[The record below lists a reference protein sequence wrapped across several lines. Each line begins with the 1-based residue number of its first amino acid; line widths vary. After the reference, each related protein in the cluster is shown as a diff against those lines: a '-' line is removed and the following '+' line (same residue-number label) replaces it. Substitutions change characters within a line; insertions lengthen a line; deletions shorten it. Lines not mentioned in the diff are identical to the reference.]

1 MLWIGDRTRD
11 LKDAH
16 IEYFRGIKNPI
27 ACKVGPTMKE
37 DELIQLIDTLN
48 PNNEAGR
55 LNLIVRMGANKI
67 GDYFPNLLKK
77 VKAEGK
83 NVLWSS
89 DPMHGNTI
97 KAGNGYKTRDF
108 EAILGEV
115 KQFFQIHNAEG
126 TYAGGIHLEM
136 TGQNVTECTGSASS
150 GVTQDTLSNRYHT
163 QCDPRLNADQA
174 LELSFMIAD
183 TLKEARKDIV

>member
-1 MLWIGDRTRD
+1 MLWIGDRTRELD
-11 LKDAH
+11 GAH
-16 IEYFRGIKNPI
+16 IEYFRGINNPI
-27 ACKVGPTMKE
+27 GCKVGPSMKE
-37 DELIQLIDTLN
+37 DELIKLIDALN

-55 LNLIVRMGANKI
+55 LNLIVRMGANKV
-67 GDYFPNLLKK
+67 GDFFPKLLQR

-97 KAGNGYKTRDF
+97 KADNGYKTRDF
-108 EAILGEV
+108 EDILSQV
-115 KQFFQIHNAEG
+115 KQFFQIHRAEG

-150 GVTQDTLSNRYHT
+150 AVTQENLSSRYHT

-183 TLKEARKDIV
+183 TLKEARKNM